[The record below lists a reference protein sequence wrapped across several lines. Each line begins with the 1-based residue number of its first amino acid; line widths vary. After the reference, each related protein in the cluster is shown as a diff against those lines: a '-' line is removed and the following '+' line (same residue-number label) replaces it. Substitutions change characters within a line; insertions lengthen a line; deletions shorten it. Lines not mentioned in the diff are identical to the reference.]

1 MMAQN
6 LLRDQD
12 TRTSQQ
18 KGRSSTMPNLRPVTE
33 EGGEAKINITPQ
45 LINEIFE
52 EYPRVK
58 IAYDKNVPNRV
69 FYVYKLQIQSFNFF
83 FNQVFNQIINY
94 FR

>member
-6 LLRDQD
+6 LLRDKD

-18 KGRSSTMPNLRPVTE
+18 KGRYSTMPSLRPVTE

-45 LINEIFE
+45 LVKEIFE

-58 IAYDKNVPNRV
+58 TAFEENVPDK
-69 FYVYKLQIQSFNFF
+69 VYYAHKFFNFLQSKI
-83 FNQVFNQIINY
+83 FN
-94 FR
+94 

>member
-1 MMAQN
+1 MDQN

-45 LINEIFE
+45 LIREIFE

-58 IAYDKNVPNRV
+58 IAYDENVPDKV
-69 FYVYKLQIQSFNFF
+69 HYFYKSSIQ
-83 FNQVFNQIINY
+83 
-94 FR
+94 